1 VTAVVPLDQAAAFA
15 LAMVRLLALFLVA
28 PVFSH
33 SVVPMR
39 VRAALAFA
47 TTWATADLWSGA
59 ELPLLEV
66 GPALAAVAHE
76 ALVGATLGFATG
88 LVFSGIALL
97 GEFASIQGG
106 LGAATVLDP
115 TSGASSVVLTSL
127 TQVFA
132 IVVFLALD
140 GHHVVLHALLLS
152 FEGLPLGGSG
162 ATLDPEVFS
171 AVASL
176 GALIFEVAVR
186 LAAPITAVMLLSNV
200 AVGMLGRA
208 IPQLNLM
215 ALQLPA
221 HIGLTLLIL
230 GLAAGPFTDA
240 MAETLS
246 RLTERAIGVTF
257 GMGNG

>member
-1 VTAVVPLDQAAAFA
+1 MTAVIPLDAAPAFA

-28 PVFSH
+28 PFFSH
-33 SVVPMR
+33 VLLPMR
-39 VRAALAFA
+39 IRVALAFA
-47 TTWATADLWSGA
+47 ATWATAGIWSGA
-59 ELPLLEV
+59 ELPLMAV
-66 GPALAAVAHE
+66 GPAAAAVAHE

-106 LGAATVLDP
+106 LGAASVIDP

-127 TQVFA
+127 MQLFA
-132 IVVFLALD
+132 VVLFLAVD
-140 GHHVVLHALLLS
+140 GHHHVLHALVLS
-152 FEGLPLGGSG
+152 FQHLPLGGSG
-162 ATLDPEVFS
+162 ATLQAEVFA

-176 GALIFEVAVR
+176 GAIVFEVAVR
-186 LAAPITAVMLLSNV
+186 LAAPVTAVMLLSNL

-221 HIGLTLLIL
+221 HIGVTLLIL
-230 GLAAGPFTDA
+230 GLAAGPFSDA

-246 RLTERAIGVTF
+246 RLTERAIDVTL
-257 GMGNG
+257 GMESG

>member
-1 VTAVVPLDQAAAFA
+1 MTASLPLDDAVAFS
-15 LAMVRLLALFLVA
+15 LAMVRFLGLFLVA
-28 PVFSH
+28 PFFSH
-33 SVVPMR
+33 PLLPMR
-39 VRAALAFA
+39 MRVALAFVG
-47 TTWATADLWSGA
+47 TWATADLWSGTQ
-59 ELPLLEV
+59 LPLLEI
-66 GPALAAVAHE
+66 GPAAAAVAHE

-88 LVFSGIALL
+88 LVFSGFALL

-115 TSGASSVVLTSL
+115 SSGASSVVLTSMMQL
-127 TQVFA
+127 FA
-132 IVVFLALD
+132 ILLFLAVD
-140 GHHVVLHALLLS
+140 GHHQLLQALALS
-152 FEGLPLGGSG
+152 FLPLPLGGVG
-162 ATLDPEVFS
+162 RTLGPEVFG
-171 AVASL
+171 AVAAL
-176 GALIFEVAVR
+176 GSLIFEVAVR

-221 HIGLTLLIL
+221 HVGVTLLIL

-246 RLTERAIGVTF
+246 RLTERAIETTLGS
-257 GMGNG
+257 G